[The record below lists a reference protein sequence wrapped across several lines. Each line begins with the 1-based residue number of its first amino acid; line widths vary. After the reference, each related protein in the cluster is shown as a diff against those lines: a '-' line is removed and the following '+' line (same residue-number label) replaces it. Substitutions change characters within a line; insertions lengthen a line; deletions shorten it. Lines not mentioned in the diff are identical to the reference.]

1 MLVGFLT
8 VFDFPVM
15 FLSSKDDTPTD
26 TPAPWRPFSKIYLL
40 DQQLHTSG
48 PPLGRAVQA
57 VSVRM
62 LYPLSRYGPWGE
74 EIPGEFNF
82 EVVMGEGG

>member
-1 MLVGFLT
+1 MIVGFLI
-8 VFDFPVM
+8 VIYFPVM
-15 FLSSKDDTPTD
+15 FSSSKGYTPTD
-26 TPAPWRPFSKIYLL
+26 TPAPRRPFSSLDLL
-40 DQQLHTSG
+40 DQQLYTSV

-74 EIPGEFNF
+74 AIPGEFNF